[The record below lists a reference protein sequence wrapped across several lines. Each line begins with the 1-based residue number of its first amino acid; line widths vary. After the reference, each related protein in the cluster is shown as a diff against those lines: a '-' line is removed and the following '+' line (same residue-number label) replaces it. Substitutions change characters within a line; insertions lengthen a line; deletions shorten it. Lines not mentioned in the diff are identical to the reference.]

1 MRILVAED
9 ERITRATLVR
19 QLQGWGHTVTSAED
33 GQTAWAHFSAG
44 EFDIVLT
51 DWEMPGLSGVELIER
66 IRAAARANYLYII
79 LLTGRSDKSDIVRGI
94 EAGADDF
101 VSKPFDREELRVRL
115 LAGERVVR
123 LERTLNDQNTALR
136 AADTRMRHDLRAAA
150 RVQRAMLPRGVVET
164 PRVKTAW
171 TYVPTDE
178 LAGDAVGI
186 DLVDDRYLVTYV
198 VDVSGHGVPA
208 ALLSVTAMH
217 AMAPTTDGASL
228 LRTQAADGHGHG
240 ARTPSYVV
248 TELNRR
254 FASTDND
261 GRFLTMVLCVLDTH
275 TGELAF
281 SRAGHPLPIL
291 LRDGISVPLDDAGG
305 MPVGLAD
312 GVEYTDVRIQL
323 RPADRLVLYS
333 DGIIEQS
340 DPTGRTLYNTDRLEA
355 LMVKHAATPGDKLMS
370 HTVDALAQW
379 AGSRTF
385 LDDVSLVCV
394 DWVG

>member
-9 ERITRATLVR
+9 ERITRATLTR
-19 QLQGWGHTVTSAED
+19 QLEGWGHTVTAAED
-33 GQTAWAHFSAG
+33 GQSAWTHFSAG

-51 DWEMPGLSGVELIER
+51 DWEMPGLSGIELVES
-66 IRAAARANYLYII
+66 IRADARTSYVYVI
-79 LLTGRSDKSDIVRGI
+79 LLTGRTDKSDIVRGI

-123 LERTLNDQNTALR
+123 LERALNAQNAALR
-136 AADTRMRHDLRAAA
+136 DAEKRMRHDLNAAA

-171 TYVPTDE
+171 KYVPTDE
-178 LAGDAVGI
+178 LAGDAVGM

-217 AMAPTTDGASL
+217 AMAPTSDGASL
-228 LRTQAADGHGHG
+228 LRTQAADGQVHG

-291 LRDGISVPLDDAGG
+291 LRAGASIPLDDDGG

-312 GVEYTDVRIQL
+312 GVEYTDVRVQL
-323 RPADRLVLYS
+323 QPGDRLVLYS
-333 DGIIEQS
+333 DGIIEQPE
-340 DPTGRTLYNTDRLEA
+340 PTGRVLYNTDRLEA
-355 LMVKHAATPGDKLMS
+355 LMVSHAKTPGDQLMT
-370 HTVDALAQW
+370 HTVDALADW